1 MVLREFLKK
10 YKRQPVDILQQTD
23 YTEEQIAERTVLHYP
38 DELLYVLSK
47 ELDEEISELLYQLF
61 RVENTGI
68 IRKVSSDYALKSAI
82 ENEAAYVFI
91 PAIYRKTESKLL
103 TDVTMALGI
112 FEIDLGPLAKYN
124 IIGKKIYEVFLSSMP
139 KGEGYQKIKNNLT
152 KYYVLVHDD
161 GGSLL
166 AYEI

>member
-1 MVLREFLKK
+1 M
-10 YKRQPVDILQQTD
+10 
-23 YTEEQIAERTVLHYP
+23 LHYP

-47 ELDEEISELLYQLF
+47 ELDEEVSELLYQLF
-61 RVENTGI
+61 RVENPGI
-68 IRKVSSDYALKSAI
+68 IRKVSSDYALQSAI

-103 TDVTMALGI
+103 TDVTMALDI
-112 FEIDLGPLAKYN
+112 FELDLGPLAKYN
-124 IIGKKIYEVFLSSMP
+124 IIGKKIYELFLSSMP
-139 KGEGYQKIKNNLT
+139 NGEGYQKKNNLT

-166 AYEI
+166 AREI